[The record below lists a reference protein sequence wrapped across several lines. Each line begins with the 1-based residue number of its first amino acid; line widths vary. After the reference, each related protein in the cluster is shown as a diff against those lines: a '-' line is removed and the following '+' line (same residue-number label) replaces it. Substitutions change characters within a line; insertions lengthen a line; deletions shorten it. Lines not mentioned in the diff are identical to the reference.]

1 MPTHTGIAN
10 PSEWVKRF
18 SSLIAPGGRVLD
30 LAAGSGR
37 HSLYLASLGYSVLA
51 VDRDAAALEQLAQS
65 KRDLPIDLEQFDLEG
80 PTWPLANKNGL
91 FDAVLVTNYLY
102 RPYLDRLPDLLVDGG
117 ILLYE
122 TFAAGNAAFGKPSN
136 PDFLLQAG
144 ELLNFAARHKL
155 HVLAYADLYQDQPKP
170 AMVQGL
176 CAVKG
181 APKQRHPLQFE
192 R

>member
-1 MPTHTGIAN
+1 MHTGIVD

-18 SSLIAPGGRVLD
+18 SSLIGPGGRVLD

-37 HSLYLASLGYSVLA
+37 HSLYLAGMGHSVLA

-65 KRDLPIDLEQFDLEG
+65 KQNLAIDLEQCDLEG
-80 PTWPLANKNGL
+80 PVWPLANKNGL
-91 FDAVLVTNYLY
+91 FDAVIVTNYLY
-102 RPYLDRLPDLLVDGG
+102 RPYLDRLPDLLAQGG

-122 TFAAGNAAFGKPSN
+122 TFAAGNAAFGRPSN

-144 ELLNFAARHKL
+144 ELLNFAARHRL
-155 HVLAYADLYQDQPKP
+155 RILAYADLYQDQPKP

-181 APKQRHPLQFE
+181 ALKQHHPLQFE
-192 R
+192 G